1 MALTLPNGS
10 SLAVAATY
18 GDAKAI
24 TAITNATEA
33 VATLEA
39 SHGIVVGDIFVVSS
53 GWADL
58 DGRTVRAKTVDT
70 NNVTLEGINTSDTNR
85 FPAGSGTGSV
95 REVLTTT
102 AVTQILS
109 FETTGGE
116 QEFYEYQFL
125 DAKNRRQIPTVRQPL
140 TINMTLGDDQTLPWF
155 ATLKA
160 ASDSGQPRAMFLVL
174 PSAARILYNGYV
186 SLNETPVTTVN
197 EAMALQLSYALVS
210 DPTRYAS

>member
-18 GDAKAI
+18 GTAANI
-24 TAITNATEA
+24 TAITNAAEA

-39 SHGIVVGDIFVVSS
+39 SHGITAGDIFVVTS

-58 DGRTVRAKTVDT
+58 DGRVVRAKTVST
-70 NNVTLEGINTSDTNR
+70 NDVTFEGIDTTDTSR
-85 FPAGSGTGSV
+85 FPPGSGVGSV
-95 REVLTTT
+95 REVLTSTSI
-102 AVTQILS
+102 TQILS

-125 DAKNRRQIPTVRQPL
+125 DATTRRQIPTVRQPL
-140 TINMTLGDDQTLPWF
+140 VINMTLGDDQSLPWF
-155 ATLKA
+155 ATLKS
-160 ASDSGQPRAMFLVL
+160 ASDSRQPRVLTLTL
-174 PSAARILYNGYV
+174 PSGAKIYYNGYA
-186 SLNETPVTTVN
+186 SLNETPITTVN
-197 EAMALQLSYALVS
+197 EAMAVQCSFALVS